1 MENNKKGLINLI
13 IGIILV
19 IVGIAWYFIKIPYV
33 SGYVESINFVPFYEI
48 LVLFIVGIFGLCI
61 FFMGFI
67 LAWMGWDDYKMSKEM
82 EDTEE
87 SEE

>member
-13 IGIILV
+13 IGILLV
-19 IVGIAWYFIKIPYV
+19 IVGIAWYIIDIPILSDYFANPI
-33 SGYVESINFVPFYEI
+33 SFSPFWKI
-48 LVLFIVGIFGLCI
+48 LVIFFLGIFGLCI

-82 EDTEE
+82 EDT
-87 SEE
+87 